1 MKNFAH
7 DEYNGDIKKLIKDK
21 KIKFDKIKIKDN
33 KYLPKNYK
41 FWL

>member
-1 MKNFAH
+1 MENFAH
-7 DEYNGDIKKLIKDK
+7 DEYNGDIRRLIKDK
-21 KIKFDKIKIKDN
+21 KIKLEEIKIGDN